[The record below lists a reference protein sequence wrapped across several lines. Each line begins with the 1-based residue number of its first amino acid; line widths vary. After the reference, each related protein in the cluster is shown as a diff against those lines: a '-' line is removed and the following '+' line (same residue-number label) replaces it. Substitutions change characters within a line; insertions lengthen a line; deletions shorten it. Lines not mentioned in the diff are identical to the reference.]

1 MWTAE
6 GMAAHDNLIPVLMSY
21 EEIEYHYDLGH
32 LTIESGSP
40 NPSATPDYF
49 QCPLLPVK

>member
-6 GMAAHDNLIPVLMSY
+6 GMAAHNPLPVLMSY
-21 EEIEYHYDLGH
+21 DDIKLHVSLGH
-32 LTIESGSP
+32 LVVAPGSP
-40 NPSATPDYF
+40 GGGPPTFF